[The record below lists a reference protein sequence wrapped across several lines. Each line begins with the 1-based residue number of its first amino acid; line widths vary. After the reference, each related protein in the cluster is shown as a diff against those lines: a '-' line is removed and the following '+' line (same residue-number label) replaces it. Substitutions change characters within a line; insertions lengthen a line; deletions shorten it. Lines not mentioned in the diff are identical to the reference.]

1 MLNCHCREHL
11 IFVML
16 FFTLASR
23 LAFIALLS
31 LSVAVQAHQL
41 TSGQGSG
48 RYFFIM
54 SYLNFTLVDNK
65 VSRSVEITS
74 WIRYVDNIHTLSENI
89 KFIYVYVRALET

>member
-1 MLNCHCREHL
+1 
-11 IFVML
+11 
-16 FFTLASR
+16 
-23 LAFIALLS
+23 
-31 LSVAVQAHQL
+31 
-41 TSGQGSG
+41 
-48 RYFFIM
+48 M